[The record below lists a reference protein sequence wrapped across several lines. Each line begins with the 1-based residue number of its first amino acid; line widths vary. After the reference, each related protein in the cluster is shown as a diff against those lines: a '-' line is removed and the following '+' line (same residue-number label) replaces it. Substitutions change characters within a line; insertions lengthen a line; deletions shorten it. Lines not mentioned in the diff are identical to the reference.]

1 MAALPTAK
9 GVALLWGRTLLTRV
23 VPLTMLLIA
32 SACRTWGSGAPEPH
46 ADVAMRRLPAPP
58 GSIAEVAWLPEGRL
72 YFDWAVDGGGESE
85 LWRMPAAGGA
95 AQRMTFPDQPGCR
108 KTDYLRPATLPDGRL
123 GLIRLCLDPP
133 NGDTG
138 AVDPRTSRYLPLA
151 ALGPLNPSAVTWRKD
166 LRSGYLSRTSGSCAG
181 IAPLTAAGPQRWPTP
196 AALDGRTWE
205 LDGYVRARGPG
216 YCTQWGRADL
226 PVLSPDERWLYFVA
240 SPDSMGIG
248 GAVRREETLWR
259 LYRWAQSGDRPTGQ
273 PEELASGLGKPL
285 DLEISPDGRTLA
297 FAGQREGSYGLW
309 RVDTTS
315 RAVSRIASG
324 KYASV
329 SFSPDTRQLAA
340 VFQQD
345 GDHCFL
351 EMLNLV

>member
-1 MAALPTAK
+1 M
-9 GVALLWGRTLLTRV
+9 
-23 VPLTMLLIA
+23 
-32 SACRTWGSGAPEPH
+32 
-46 ADVAMRRLPAPP
+46 
-58 GSIAEVAWLPEGRL
+58 
-72 YFDWAVDGGGESE
+72 
-85 LWRMPAAGGA
+85 
-95 AQRMTFPDQPGCR
+95 
-108 KTDYLRPATLPDGRL
+108 
-123 GLIRLCLDPP
+123 
-133 NGDTG
+133 
-138 AVDPRTSRYLPLA
+138 
-151 ALGPLNPSAVTWRKD
+151 
-166 LRSGYLSRTSGSCAG
+166 
-181 IAPLTAAGPQRWPTP
+181 
-196 AALDGRTWE
+196 
-205 LDGYVRARGPG
+205 
-216 YCTQWGRADL
+216 
-226 PVLSPDERWLYFVA
+226 LSPDERWLYFVA
-240 SPDSMGIG
+240 SPDSMGID

-329 SFSPDTRQLAA
+329 SFSPDSRQLAA